1 MPNKKAFSLP
11 DLLITVVVLGLAA
24 AVALPRVYKVLEQRN
39 AQSAEAVLAQY
50 RSEQEGRCV
59 QEKQYSVDFASLPG
73 ILSQRE
79 DKHFTYELLPTGI
92 AARRKGGYGYV
103 LQMPSYE
110 DGRLC
115 CEDRDACQRLGKE
128 YPSCSDLTARADYH
142 SGEEC
147 SAFKKEPLCTGENTR
162 PCGCQDKGRQ
172 TRTCDPQ
179 TDTWSEWS
187 ACSIPLTCDCSAV
200 SGPRPAPQQQ
210 PCPQGGVQSRGFSCD
225 TLTGQW
231 MADPWGDCQLPAET
245 PAEQPAETSNVSEEE
260 QISSAEVASPPH
272 EALSSGEPAAPGA
285 EAVLADMSAPAA
297 GVSPA
302 APEPAASG
310 AETDVQKEAAAPGIA
325 AGPAADAIPQNPPA
339 AGTETN
345 LPAVPVPPPAVQVPA
360 EEQDFSAE

>member
-59 QEKQYSVDFASLPG
+59 QENQYSMDFASLPG

-147 SAFKKEPLCTGENTR
+147 SAVKKEPLCQGENVR
-162 PCGCQDKGRQ
+162 PCGCQEKGQ
-172 TRTCDPQ
+172 QARTCDPE
-179 TDTWSEWS
+179 TNTWSEWGS
-187 ACSIPLTCDCSAV
+187 CSIPLTCDCSAV

-210 PCPQGGVQSRGFSCD
+210 PCPQGGTQSRGFSCD

-231 MADPWGDCQLPAET
+231 IADPWGDCQPPEDVPAEERAAGSNNFAT
-245 PAEQPAETSNVSEEE
+245 GGNAATAEMDAPAR
-260 QISSAEVASPPH
+260 
-272 EALSSGEPAAPGA
+272 EALSPVDEKP
-285 EAVLADMSAPAA
+285 LQADSILPQTTVPVGNEGSAPA
-297 GVSPA
+297 GS
-302 APEPAASG
+302 AASG
-310 AETDVQKEAAAPGIA
+310 AEMPASGKTVAEETA
-325 AGPAADAIPQNPPA
+325 AGSVPQNSTAPT
-339 AGTETN
+339 GGTN
-345 LPAVPVPPPAVQVPA
+345 LSAVPVPPPAVQVPA
-360 EEQDFSAE
+360 EEDVAAGL

>member
-59 QEKQYSVDFASLPG
+59 QENQYSMDFASLPG

-128 YPSCSDLTARADYH
+128 YPSCSDLTARRGKIRGRAAARTKA
-142 SGEEC
+142 GKP
-147 SAFKKEPLCTGENTR
+147 APVTR
-162 PCGCQDKGRQ
+162 RQ
-172 TRTCDPQ
+172 TR
-179 TDTWSEWS
+179 
-187 ACSIPLTCDCSAV
+187 
-200 SGPRPAPQQQ
+200 
-210 PCPQGGVQSRGFSCD
+210 
-225 TLTGQW
+225 
-231 MADPWGDCQLPAET
+231 
-245 PAEQPAETSNVSEEE
+245 
-260 QISSAEVASPPH
+260 
-272 EALSSGEPAAPGA
+272 GA
-285 EAVLADMSAPAA
+285 NGAPA
-297 GVSPA
+297 V
-302 APEPAASG
+302 
-310 AETDVQKEAAAPGIA
+310 
-325 AGPAADAIPQNPPA
+325 
-339 AGTETN
+339 
-345 LPAVPVPPPAVQVPA
+345 
-360 EEQDFSAE
+360 FR